1 MMTFE
6 ETLDFLRHQEGRTVE
21 IGVALPRHGDEEP
34 FLVASV
40 SGRVER
46 VAVGGGSAAPDA
58 GDLWRVWLESG
69 LGDQITLHRR
79 LFESAEVVADQPPP
93 EERNQTGT
101 TWTLTI
107 RQAGVVFDVL
117 IYV

>member
-1 MMTFE
+1 MTFE
-6 ETLDFLRHQEGRTVE
+6 ETIDFLRHQEGRTVE
-21 IGVALPRHGDEEP
+21 IGVALPGQNGEKP
-34 FLVASV
+34 FVVANV
-40 SGRVER
+40 SGKLDR

-58 GDLWRVWLESG
+58 GDLWRVWFDSG
-69 LGDQITLHRR
+69 LGDQVTLHRR

-117 IYV
+117 VYV